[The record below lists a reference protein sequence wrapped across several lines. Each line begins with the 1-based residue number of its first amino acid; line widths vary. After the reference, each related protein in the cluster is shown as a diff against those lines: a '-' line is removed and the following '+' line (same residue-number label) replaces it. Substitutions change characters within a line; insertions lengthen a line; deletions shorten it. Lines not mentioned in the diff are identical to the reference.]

1 MMAKTDFLDDIWQQ
15 ILIGDSASWRRLVE
29 SLAPLVF
36 TAALRMG
43 LDQRD
48 AEDCAQQTWLDLYR
62 SRHSVDHPNSLPAWL
77 IRVASRKASRMIH
90 KRIREGDM
98 RYVVDPPAEPIL
110 PDEMLMELENI
121 ARLKLA
127 LEQLDGRC
135 RLLLHEVFFA
145 ERDKSYADI
154 ARELKIPLNSLGPT
168 RSRCLAK
175 LRHIMVPME

>member
-1 MMAKTDFLDDIWQQ
+1 MAETDFLGDIWQH
-15 ILIGDSASWRRLVE
+15 ILTGDSASWRRLVE

-48 AEDCAQQTWLDLYR
+48 AEDCAQQTWLDLYQ
-62 SRHSVDHPNSLPAWL
+62 SRHSVDHPKSLPAWL

-90 KRIREGDM
+90 KRVREGDIK
-98 RYVVDPPAEPIL
+98 YIADPPADPIL
-110 PDEMLMELENI
+110 PDEMLVELESI
-121 ARLKLA
+121 ARLRLA

-135 RLLLHEVFFA
+135 QRLVHEVFFA
-145 ERDKSYADI
+145 KRDKSYADI
-154 ARELKIPLNSLGPT
+154 ARDLKIPVNSLGPT

-175 LRHIMVPME
+175 LRRIMVSLE